1 MNHAKKI
8 ATGAALLLAVAGG
21 LALAAAGASGDV
33 ELGNGKGLSCE
44 MKTYEVEEA
53 FSDIRI
59 EDAECSVRIL
69 PAADGACRVVCPEKR
84 DGSVYHTVAVSGG
97 ELRVQRHD
105 RRRWYQYIGVSL
117 GDGEM
122 EVYLPE
128 GEYGKLA
135 FLSTSGSIRVDGG
148 FRFESARLEST
159 SGDVQMS
166 SEVKEALTAQST
178 SGSVCVET
186 AAPEALTAET
196 VSGSIALSHVR
207 CGEISVKST
216 SGRIGLTDAIAE
228 AGLRVKSV
236 SGSIALED
244 CDGGDVRIQT
254 TSGSVEG
261 TLLSDKLFVADSTSG
276 SINVPLSRGAEKCEI
291 TTVSGSIAIE
301 IGR

>member
-1 MNHAKKI
+1 MADHNNPPPEGSSG
-8 ATGAALLLAVAGG
+8 GAAWKRAGKFI
-21 LALAAAGASGDV
+21 S
-33 ELGNGKGLSCE
+33 GKG
-44 MKTYEVEEA
+44 
-53 FSDIRI
+53 FSIVLFLCI
-59 EDAECSVRIL
+59 
-69 PAADGACRVVCPEKR
+69 AA
-84 DGSVYHTVAVSGG
+84 
-97 ELRVQRHD
+97 
-105 RRRWYQYIGVSL
+105 IGVSMYVL
-117 GDGEM
+117 FSAGRTQIDSEIPDIPDIPDIG
-122 EVYLPE
+122 
-128 GEYGKLA
+128 
-135 FLSTSGSIRVDGG
+135 LSTTVP
-148 FRFESARLEST
+148 FRTDATTAPESRSRTRKAART
-159 SGDVQMS
+159 SRS
-166 SEVKEALTAQST
+166 RSLTAQST

-186 AAPEALTAET
+186 AALEALTAET